1 MKLLNPKGDVNLHTH
16 TIYCDGKDTPEELVK
31 QAIKLG
37 MTALGFSGHEYSVND
52 TDFCMSKEDT
62 QLYIDEVLQLKETY
76 KDQVQIYLGIERDYF
91 GEIDAFP
98 YDYVI
103 GSLHYVEKD
112 GVLMSVDYTAEIM
125 KENVTKYFEGN
136 YQAYVERYYQILG
149 DIVEKTNADIVGHFD
164 LIAKFNEGNR
174 YFDEEADWY
183 KKAAL
188 KALHRIA
195 QSKPIFEIN
204 TGAMSRGYRK
214 KPYPADFILQEI
226 KRLGCPVILTSDCHD
241 KRNLNHEFH
250 KIIENLI

>member
-1 MKLLNPKGDVNLHTH
+1 
-16 TIYCDGKDTPEELVK
+16 
-31 QAIKLG
+31 
-37 MTALGFSGHEYSVND
+37 
-52 TDFCMSKEDT
+52 
-62 QLYIDEVLQLKETY
+62 
-76 KDQVQIYLGIERDYF
+76 
-91 GEIDAFP
+91 
-98 YDYVI
+98 
-103 GSLHYVEKD
+103 
-112 GVLMSVDYTAEIM
+112 MSVDYTAEIM
-125 KENVTKYFEGN
+125 EENVTKYFEGN

-241 KRNLNHEFH
+241 KRNLNHEFR
-250 KIIENLI
+250 KIIENLV